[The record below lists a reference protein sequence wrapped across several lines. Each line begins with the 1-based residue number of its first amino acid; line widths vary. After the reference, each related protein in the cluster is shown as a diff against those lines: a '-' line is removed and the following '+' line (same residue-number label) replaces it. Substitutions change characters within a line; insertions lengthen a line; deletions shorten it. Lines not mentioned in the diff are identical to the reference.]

1 MLDKKEKLVMNY
13 LTEIC
18 KGKKSYLIFANQ
30 IAEFVSTKYII
41 TITEL
46 DDIMLSLLKDNYLD
60 FVAMDGKKGYYYCI
74 NLKSKGLT
82 YKKDIKKQKT
92 EFIITIART
101 LGFAVLSF
109 IIGFLLRLIFKG

>member
-18 KGKKSYLIFANQ
+18 KGKKSYLIFASL
-30 IAEFVSTKYII
+30 IAEYVSTKYII
-41 TITEL
+41 TISEL
-46 DDIMLSLLKDNYLD
+46 DDIMLSLSKDNYLD

-82 YKKDIKKQKT
+82 YKKDIKKHKT
-92 EFIITIART
+92 EIAMTVLRT
-101 LGFAVLSF
+101 LALTVLSF
-109 IIGFLLRLIFKG
+109 VMGFLLRLIFKG